1 MATVVASE
9 IGNARIEACKAQAIA
24 ARTYAYPYALAGKAV
39 TDSGSK
45 HQAYRAIRYDKS
57 RYPNACDAAE
67 CTSGMV
73 LTYNG
78 NVIPTCSYSASNG
91 GRTTSSE

>member
-1 MATVVASE
+1 MASE
-9 IGNARIEACKAQAIA
+9 IGNAHIEACKAQAVV
-24 ARTYAYPYALAGKAV
+24 ARTYAYPYAQSGKPI

-45 HQAYRAIRYDKS
+45 HQAYRATRYDKCK
-57 RYPNACDAAE
+57 YPNACNATE
-67 CTSGMV
+67 QTKGIV
-73 LTYNG
+73 LMYNS